1 MASNRSRLGDDMRI
15 LIFIIFIF
23 ILVACANEVYT
34 KTKFCIVC
42 WEQTV
47 DTASNVHDE
56 KGNIV
61 KAKLQSNKASE
72 PTK

>member
-1 MASNRSRLGDDMRI
+1 ML
-15 LIFIIFIF
+15 